1 MDVLLTDICARALI
15 FLAEDGG
22 YRVYQSDMHD
32 LPDVLVDSSG
42 SWPKEALNGRWRAS
56 RRCSQDAGC
65 CPIFLPSMI

>member
-32 LPDVLVDSSG
+32 LPDVHSV
-42 SWPKEALNGRWRAS
+42 AVGRKR
-56 RRCSQDAGC
+56 
-65 CPIFLPSMI
+65 L